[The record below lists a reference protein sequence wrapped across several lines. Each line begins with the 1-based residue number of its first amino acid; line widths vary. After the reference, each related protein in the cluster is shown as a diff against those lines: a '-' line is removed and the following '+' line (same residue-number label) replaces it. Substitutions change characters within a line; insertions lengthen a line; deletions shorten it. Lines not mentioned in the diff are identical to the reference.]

1 MIRLKAT
8 DSALSAEVTEP
19 ITTGSVGLPVEVELS
34 RDYDGLTAW
43 LTFDAGGKSADVI
56 INGEPIEVPAQCL
69 RHAGNPLK
77 VGIYATRADG
87 KRAIA
92 TIWANCGTI
101 REGASPSGFEP
112 SGNTPSWAAYLQGL
126 AERALEVATEGT
138 GRVTALNGCEI
149 ESQAIEAKGVP
160 TYVSDVSEYAEWG
173 ITESGWYVF
182 ARVKA
187 KDGVRTTEA
196 TTVTGAAGSIVEA
209 DSDHVDVAVRFDVAA
224 MSCAVTIEWD
234 GTETDHYVFR
244 ATDLAIRNLDYRT
257 TFYVY
262 DISEFVTWE
271 FAPATDE
278 RFVHAKAYHKL
289 VDGEYVKDASVVAG
303 DPATYHTRLVTH
315 PPAPAGEAFVGT
327 EYWVVDEQS
336 ELGHSRA
343 AVMAGAP
350 IPEGEYFTHSYQKL
364 TAAGKFAEGVRYYKL
379 VDDEYV
385 LQEVTVGASYA
396 KNVYYIDAWTA
407 ATGTFVGTA
416 YCAETG
422 GEWHQAAVVAG
433 ETIPEGAYGL
443 HEVSWPQALGTF
455 EAGVTYYNYVG
466 AATGYEFDGC
476 AWVHDAGMY
485 EVAEVTPGDTI
496 PEWHVHTKAIFEG
509 MARNVTY
516 QLPSIIDCPIEFR
529 LPDIPNDGYGA
540 WYEVQMRYQATY
552 SMTLTPESSDVKA
565 ATDAT
570 QGQTAGV
577 NIIDLHYADV
587 AGAKLW
593 RMVNTHSSVK
603 LVPAALEFRR
613 VPAKTAYAA
622 GEELDVAGAE
632 LVVTYTDGTKQKLA
646 TNATG
651 LTFAPENG
659 AALTADDTELVAS
672 YVLNGTT
679 VTASTPITVE

>member
-1 MIRLKAT
+1 MIQLIVTGRKPSVT
-8 DSALSAEVTEP
+8 VTEP
-19 ITTGSVGLPVEVELS
+19 LTTGSVGMPVEVELS
-34 RDYDGLTAW
+34 NEFDGLVAW
-43 LTFDAGGKSADVI
+43 LVFDAGYKSADIALTGKPVT
-56 INGEPIEVPAQCL
+56 VPPQVL
-69 RHAGNPLK
+69 RVAGAELK
-77 VGIYATRADG
+77 VGVYGAKPDGTVVIPTR
-87 KRAIA
+87 
-92 TIWANCGTI
+92 WVSCGI
-101 REGASPSGFEP
+101 VQEGVEPSGFVP
-112 SGNTPSWAAYLQGL
+112 GDPAPSWPAQVQAI
-126 AERALEVATEGT
+126 AMEALEVAQGVG
-138 GRVTALNGCEI
+138 GRVTSLDETELAYRTVDAVGI
-149 ESQAIEAKGVP
+149 P
-160 TYVSDVSEYAEWG
+160 TYVSDVSAYEDYG
-173 ITESGWYVF
+173 ITETGWYCFV
-182 ARVKA
+182 RIKA
-187 KDGVRTTEA
+187 KDGAKVTSA
-196 TTVTGAAGSIVEA
+196 TTVEGAAGSIVTVGE
-209 DSDHVDVAVRFDVAA
+209 DHVDVAVRFEVAA
-224 MSCAVTIEWD
+224 LSQTVTVTWAE
-234 GTETDHYVFR
+234 GNAETFVM
-244 ATDLAIRNLDYRT
+244 AAQDLAVRNLDYRT

-262 DISEFVTWE
+262 DLAPFVTWE

-289 VDGEYVKDASVVAG
+289 IGGEYVKDASVVAG
-303 DPATYHTRLVTH
+303 DPATYHTRVVTH
-315 PPAPAGEAFVGT
+315 PPAPTGEAFVGT

-485 EVAEVTPGDTI
+485 EVADVTPGQDI

-540 WYEVQMRYQATY
+540 WYEVQMRYQSTY
-552 SMTLTPESSDVKA
+552 SMTLTPESDDVKA

-603 LVPAALEFRR
+603 LVPAALEFRK
-613 VPAKTAYAA
+613 VPDKTTYAV
-622 GEELDVAGAE
+622 GEVMDLSGAE
-632 LVVTYTDGTKQKLA
+632 LVVTYTDGTMRKLESS
-646 TNATG
+646 ATG
-651 LTFAPENG
+651 LTFVPADG
-659 AALTADDTELVAS
+659 AELTAEDTELTAS
-672 YVLNGTT
+672 YELNGAT
-679 VTASTPITVE
+679 VTAMASIFVE